1 MPAPVNLRRS
11 GCIDTNLAI
20 GSDQITQAFLDTTA
34 MKRIRQPE
42 EVAKC
47 VLFLLSDK
55 ASFVT
60 GSVFNVDGGYF

>member
-1 MPAPVNLRRS
+1 MPAPADLTRS
-11 GCIDTNLAI
+11 GCIDTNLAV

-34 MKRIRQPE
+34 MKRIGQPE

-47 VLFLLSDK
+47 VLFLLSDE

-60 GSVFNVDGGYF
+60 ASIFNVDGGYF